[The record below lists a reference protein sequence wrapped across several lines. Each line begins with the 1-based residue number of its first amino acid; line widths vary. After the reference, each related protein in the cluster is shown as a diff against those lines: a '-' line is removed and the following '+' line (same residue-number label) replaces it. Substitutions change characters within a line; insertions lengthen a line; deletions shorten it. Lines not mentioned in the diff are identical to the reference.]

1 MARERKNKE
10 SKQRRSLLRRFFL
23 DARTNRQYERMQKKR
38 KRRRHKTKE
47 QDQQRTSYLYCN
59 DKEGFH
65 DGVERS
71 KHRENGSHKQEG
83 YCLANTGRH
92 RMEDRKEERRA
103 KKRRTKCCSS
113 KKGTFCWR
121 VMNLFEGGTRIHVTR
136 MNECYVRKNDESTKN
151 RQTHKSRWTETMF
164 GWCT

>member
-1 MARERKNKE
+1 MYDTGHRYERKRERTEENRHRRLVKIRRYEQRHERNEQRRRGECNSDMARERKNKE

-23 DARTNRQYERMQKKR
+23 DAPTNRQYERMQKKR

-113 KKGTFCWR
+113 KKGTFC
-121 VMNLFEGGTRIHVTR
+121 
-136 MNECYVRKNDESTKN
+136 
-151 RQTHKSRWTETMF
+151 
-164 GWCT
+164 